1 LFEGGDL
8 NLVDYILLGF
18 LMSRELTGYDFKK
31 MMEKSTA
38 NFYDA
43 SFGSIYP
50 ALARLSKK
58 GWIQKREALEGG
70 KLKKFYQLLPL
81 GRETFLQ
88 WLDQPIPQGAC
99 CQELL
104 LRVFFY
110 KHLPPARSVFRLKE
124 YQKSLHEEIAMLEE
138 LDTIIPPK
146 ADYFKRSTLLFGLEY
161 YRYVIGWCDRLLQ
174 QTASPFVDAAAMRG
188 SVKSDS

>member
-1 LFEGGDL
+1 M
-8 NLVDYILLGF
+8 VDYILLGF

-58 GWIQKREALEGG
+58 GWIQKREAMAGS
-70 KLKKFYQLLPL
+70 KLKKFYLLLPP
-81 GRETFLQ
+81 GREAFLE

-104 LRVFFY
+104 LRVFFF
-110 KHLPPARSVFRLKE
+110 KHLSPARSAFRLRE
-124 YQKSLHEEIAMLEE
+124 YRESLEEEIAKLEE
-138 LDTIIPPK
+138 LDTLIPPA

-161 YRYVIGWCDRLLQ
+161 YRYVIGWCDRLLA
-174 QTASPFVDAAAMRG
+174 QTRATPANAPETPSPDE
-188 SVKSDS
+188 DEC